1 MTHTF
6 GIEIETHGA
15 SIPAVTRALRE
26 AGIRGCE
33 VKPDGTPT
41 VDAEIV
47 LPPLAAGQVAW
58 EYIHNVCAALESAG
72 CTINRACGL
81 HVHIS
86 NAPLDAALRP
96 NAFTGESIAHKE
108 RTGQYITGNGVY
120 LEPLDAIAV
129 KDIMYRYT
137 YQQAT
142 IDRMFPASRT
152 DNRYCMPVA
161 LGALEGAETLAQLQS
176 ATRGKFST
184 INLQTWQR
192 GTIEFRQ
199 AAGTIEPIKIIAW
212 VKFLLNLVGWTT
224 AERIE
229 SGEREQLR
237 ETPEQPF
244 RRGARVGVIYTLC
257 RRPGGATVREL
268 MDATG
273 TSEQNIRGRISEI
286 RARVGDA
293 AVITHTQQANGHSY
307 GDGTDLARYEVRT
320 SWTERT
326 SGARLRP
333 ENRRGMPSVWAGLD
347 DLDFEWWQDRM
358 HDLDQRR

>member
-6 GIEIETHGA
+6 GVEIETHGA

-58 EYIHNVCAALESAG
+58 EYIHNVCRALDSAG

-86 NAPLDAALRP
+86 NAPLDAAHRP

-108 RTGQYITGNGVY
+108 RTGRYITGNGVY

-152 DNRYCMPVA
+152 QNR
-161 LGALEGAETLAQLQS
+161 
-176 ATRGKFST
+176 
-184 INLQTWQR
+184 
-192 GTIEFRQ
+192 
-199 AAGTIEPIKIIAW
+199 
-212 VKFLLNLVGWTT
+212 
-224 AERIE
+224 
-229 SGEREQLR
+229 
-237 ETPEQPF
+237 
-244 RRGARVGVIYTLC
+244 
-257 RRPGGATVREL
+257 
-268 MDATG
+268 
-273 TSEQNIRGRISEI
+273 
-286 RARVGDA
+286 
-293 AVITHTQQANGHSY
+293 
-307 GDGTDLARYEVRT
+307 
-320 SWTERT
+320 
-326 SGARLRP
+326 
-333 ENRRGMPSVWAGLD
+333 
-347 DLDFEWWQDRM
+347 
-358 HDLDQRR
+358 